1 MVSHS
6 GCLAVRRWVAPL
18 VHHHRTY
25 DPGPLHPLRFGGA
38 VCAVFGGSSV
48 RYGEPWWDALRPS
61 GCSYGGV
68 SSHYPMGLSLLCR
81 GRTVPLVVES
91 FDPMGETLSEQSY
104 EGSGKGRHKGIRGNT
119 ARGVL

>member
-1 MVSHS
+1 M
-6 GCLAVRRWVAPL
+6 
-18 VHHHRTY
+18 
-25 DPGPLHPLRFGGA
+25 
-38 VCAVFGGSSV
+38 CAVFGGSSV